1 MSDFDPLRVLATLHA
16 HEVDFVLVG
25 GLAAVAHGSSLAT
38 ADVDITPSRRIDNL
52 ERLATALRALG
63 ARLRVA
69 SDPEGV
75 PFPVDAAFL
84 AAQPLML
91 NLVTE
96 AGDVDLTFAPSAFPD
111 GYDQLL
117 PTAVMVRLVDGSET
131 SVAALDDVIA
141 SKQAAGRD
149 KDLAA
154 LPYLREL
161 RRQIEAAG

>member
-1 MSDFDPLRVLATLHA
+1 VTDFDPLQVLETLHA
-16 HEVDFVLVG
+16 HDVDFVLVG
-25 GLAAVAHGSSLAT
+25 GLAAVAHGSSLVT
-38 ADVDITPSRRIDNL
+38 ADVDITPSRRVDNL

-69 SDPEGV
+69 HDPDGV

-91 NLVTE
+91 NLVTD
-96 AGDVDLTFAPSAFPD
+96 AGDVDLTFVPAGFPD
-111 GYDQLL
+111 GYDQLF
-117 PTAVMVRLVDGSET
+117 PTAVKVRLVDAAET
-131 SVAALDDVIA
+131 FVAALDDIIE

-154 LPYLREL
+154 LPYLLEL
-161 RRQIEAAG
+161 RRQIDAAR